1 MTLLTVT
8 INAGS
13 IHFKSTG
20 KNANLQYK
28 HSDKEKT
35 KDSKAMKNEIGGHLS
50 VHHHSNTLAY
60 NTTFSM
66 LITSKMG
73 CATGLMSLV
82 SDLNHEWQSNQQIN
96 GEKDR
101 TKLTNNLPNGEP
113 NKVSEQYLKYKFR
126 AALNVQRDHILPWQ
140 CRIYAHMSKCSPLE
154 LPCKVGIV
162 SCGWIISIN

>member
-13 IHFKSTG
+13 RHFKSIG

-35 KDSKAMKNEIGGHLS
+35 EDSKAMKNEIGGHLLD
-50 VHHHSNTLAY
+50 HHHNNTLAY

-66 LITSKMG
+66 LITSKTG

-82 SDLNHEWQSNQQIN
+82 SDLNHEWQSSQQIN

-101 TKLTNNLPNGEP
+101 TKLTSSLPNGEP
-113 NKVSEQYLKYKFR
+113 NKVLEQYLKYKFG
-126 AALNVQRDHILPWQ
+126 AALNVQREHILPWQ
-140 CRIYAHMSKCSPLE
+140 YRIHAHMSKCSPLE